1 MGRLLAAFSHQKQ
14 KGMAVEQQQIIN
26 ILFGVAGFCVA
37 WWVNAI
43 WGMVK
48 SQQDQ
53 ISQLNIKLAEGYMP
67 RQESDKN
74 FTRIYEALDDI
85 RKEVG
90 HMSRNQA
97 SQKVLADAIGN
108 LRG

>member
-1 MGRLLAAFSHQKQ
+1 
-14 KGMAVEQQQIIN
+14 VDQQQIVN
-26 ILFGVAGFCVA
+26 ILFGVAGFFVA
-37 WWVNAI
+37 WWVNTI

-48 SQQDQ
+48 SQQEQ

-74 FTRIYEALDDI
+74 FTRIVETLDDI
-85 RKEVG
+85 RKEIG

-97 SQKVLADAIGN
+97 SQKALTDALSS
-108 LRG
+108 LRAPA